1 MAEHRTA
8 VGKVLSSNPAKNQAD
23 VLHEKNLLQLSLLTS
38 ERPTK
43 VLIMARFSL
52 KLNVK
57 TTRTGLRTYRTAWS
71 AF

>member
-8 VGKVLSSNPAKNQAD
+8 VGKVLSSNPTKNQAD

-38 ERPTK
+38 ERLTK

-57 TTRTGLRTYRTAWS
+57 TISTGLRTYRTAWS
-71 AF
+71 GF